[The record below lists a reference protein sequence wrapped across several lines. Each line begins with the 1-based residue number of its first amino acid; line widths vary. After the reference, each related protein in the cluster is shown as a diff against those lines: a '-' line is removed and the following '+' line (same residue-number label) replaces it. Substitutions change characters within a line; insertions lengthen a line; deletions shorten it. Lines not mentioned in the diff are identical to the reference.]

1 MSTHRSRSAPR
12 SRSVLACEHRSRFI
26 VRRPWASHYFIL
38 ISLSSPTCREVK
50 TVNAW
55 FQNKRASCKKRN
67 NKVASAPATAHRN
80 HSSNNNNNTNT
91 NQFEL
96 PSISQLIASVSA
108 PSPPDYDDSDDD
120 RSFDRLP
127 PISAST
133 QQRPPRSRS
142 IFYAGSP
149 QHLFETEMSMPPR
162 KGRSR
167 PSAVQTEQ
175 LRKLYD
181 ANPHPSKEQR
191 EDLGRQIGMW
201 VVAFFPRAPNTT
213 IDM

>member
-1 MSTHRSRSAPR
+1 M
-12 SRSVLACEHRSRFI
+12 
-26 VRRPWASHYFIL
+26 
-38 ISLSSPTCREVK
+38 
-50 TVNAW
+50 NAW

-67 NKVASAPATAHRN
+67 NKVASAPAAAHRN
-80 HSSNNNNNTNT
+80 HSSNNSHNNI

-142 IFYAGSP
+142 IFYSGSS
-149 QHLFETEMSMPPR
+149 QHQHSFETEMSMPR

-201 VVAFFPRAPNTT
+201 VVAFFPRGQNTT